1 MLQISLYQ
9 HVTFTTCLTMDGLGH
24 DFVSRTVNIFI
35 AIFAVLIIIGTVFGN
50 SLVILSIL
58 MDRRLHRVGNIF
70 IVSLALS
77 DILVGLCVTPF
88 ALVYQLQGVWNFG
101 SIFCDFWI
109 SMDIICCTASIVNL
123 CVISYDRYNAISQ
136 PLHYAQFRTVR
147 RALCLVILAW
157 TYSIVIALPPLLGW
171 KTPNQMTINSCVISQ
186 NVGYTFFSTI
196 GAFYLP
202 LAIMLCFYCKI
213 FQVTWL
219 RGKQWVRGPGNSL
232 IIKFRQKKG
241 LNSYN
246 TFRYCCD
253 TGKKEGKNL
262 SIEKNSDE
270 SKENHIEKVTVD
282 NGMQPSFDH
291 QINIEKPT
299 CTKSK
304 RPTLVRQISYLSS
317 TDSGYTTSGEASVSS
332 DAREDQGCMPSI
344 AEDEIITEIV
354 DIETGKLIIKGR
366 DGQDTNGVNIPK
378 SIPKP
383 NVTGKKGHVTTAR
396 KRRRLKRKDTI
407 SLPQERRAVRTLGI
421 VVGCF
426 LVCWLPFFIIAIL
439 VPLCPHCVFPKAV
452 QSLALFLGYFNSACN
467 PVIYTFFNKEFRAAF
482 KKILCCKFNVSA
494 PTYL

>member
-1 MLQISLYQ
+1 
-9 HVTFTTCLTMDGLGH
+9 MDSLGH
-24 DFVSRTVNIFI
+24 DFVSRTINIFI
-35 AIFAVLIIIGTVFGN
+35 AIFAVMIIIGTVFGN

-58 MDRRLHRVGNIF
+58 VDRRLHRVGNIF

-77 DILVGLCVTPF
+77 DILVGLSVTPF

-101 SIFCDFWI
+101 SIFCDFWV

-147 RALCLVILAW
+147 RALFLVILAW

-171 KTPNQMTINSCVISQ
+171 KTSNKMTKPSCVISQ
-186 NVGYTFFSTI
+186 NIGYTFFSTI

-202 LAIMLCFYCKI
+202 LLIMLCFYCKI

-232 IIKFRQKKG
+232 IIKFHQKKG
-241 LNSYN
+241 RFSYDS
-246 TFRYCCD
+246 FRFCCD
-253 TGKKEGKNL
+253 AAKEDGKNL
-262 SIEKNSDE
+262 SNEKNNDE
-270 SKENHIEKVTVD
+270 PEEKHIVKTSVE
-282 NGMQPSFDH
+282 NGMQPNIDH
-291 QINIEKPT
+291 QINVEKPAR
-299 CTKSK
+299 SK

-317 TDSGYTTSGEASVSS
+317 TDSGYTTSGEASISS
-332 DAREDQGCMPSI
+332 DTKEDRGRMPSI
-344 AEDEIITEIV
+344 AENEIITEIV
-354 DIETGKLIIKGR
+354 DIETGKLISKCPGR
-366 DGQDTNGVNIPK
+366 QGTGDVSSQTVMPQPNI
-378 SIPKP
+378 
-383 NVTGKKGHVTTAR
+383 TGKIGHVTTAR
-396 KRRRLKRKDTI
+396 KRRRLKRRDTI

-426 LVCWLPFFIIAIL
+426 LVCWLPFFIVAIL
-439 VPLCPHCVFPKAV
+439 VPLCPQCVFPKSV
-452 QSLALFLGYFNSACN
+452 QSLVLFLGYFNSACN

>member
-1 MLQISLYQ
+1 MDSL
-9 HVTFTTCLTMDGLGH
+9 GN
-24 DFVSRTVNIFI
+24 DFVSRTINIFI
-35 AIFAVLIIIGTVFGN
+35 AIFAVLIIIATVFGN

-58 MDRRLHRVGNIF
+58 VDRRLHRVGNIF

-101 SIFCDFWI
+101 SVFCDFWI

-171 KTPNQMTINSCVISQ
+171 KTPNQMTTYSCVISQ
-186 NVGYTFFSTI
+186 NIGYTFFSTI

-202 LAIMLCFYCKI
+202 LVIMLCFYCKI

-232 IIKFRQKKG
+232 IIKLHQKKG
-241 LNSYN
+241 LYSYN

-253 TGKKEGKNL
+253 TGKEEGKNL
-262 SIEKNSDE
+262 SNEKNSDE
-270 SKENHIEKVTVD
+270 SKEKHIEKMSVD

-291 QINIEKPT
+291 QINVEKPT
-299 CTKSK
+299 KSR

-332 DAREDQGCMPSI
+332 DAREDQGRMPSI

-354 DIETGKLIIKGR
+354 DIETGKLISKCPGGR
-366 DGQDTNGVNIPK
+366 GNIQM
-378 SIPKP
+378 SIPQP
-383 NVTGKKGHVTTAR
+383 TAAGKKGHVTTAR
-396 KRRRLKRKDTI
+396 KRRRLRRRDTI

-426 LVCWLPFFIIAIL
+426 LVCWLPFFIVAIL
-439 VPLCPHCVFPKAV
+439 VPLCPNCVFPKSV
-452 QSLALFLGYFNSACN
+452 QSLVLFLGYFNSACN

>member
-1 MLQISLYQ
+1 
-9 HVTFTTCLTMDGLGH
+9 
-24 DFVSRTVNIFI
+24 
-35 AIFAVLIIIGTVFGN
+35 
-50 SLVILSIL
+50 
-58 MDRRLHRVGNIF
+58 
-70 IVSLALS
+70 
-77 DILVGLCVTPF
+77 
-88 ALVYQLQGVWNFG
+88 
-101 SIFCDFWI
+101 
-109 SMDIICCTASIVNL
+109 MDIICCTASIVNL

-171 KTPNQMTINSCVISQ
+171 KTPNQMTTYSCVISQ
-186 NVGYTFFSTI
+186 NIGYTFFSTI

-202 LAIMLCFYCKI
+202 LVIMLCFYCKI

-232 IIKFRQKKG
+232 IIKLHQKKG
-241 LNSYN
+241 LYSYN

-253 TGKKEGKNL
+253 TGKEEGKNL
-262 SIEKNSDE
+262 SNEKNSDE
-270 SKENHIEKVTVD
+270 SKEKHIEKMSVD

-291 QINIEKPT
+291 QINVEKPT
-299 CTKSK
+299 KSR

-332 DAREDQGCMPSI
+332 DAREDQGRMPSI

-354 DIETGKLIIKGR
+354 DIETGKLISKCPGGR
-366 DGQDTNGVNIPK
+366 GNIQM
-378 SIPKP
+378 SIPQP
-383 NVTGKKGHVTTAR
+383 TAAGKKGHVTTAR
-396 KRRRLKRKDTI
+396 KRRRLRRRDTI

-426 LVCWLPFFIIAIL
+426 LVCWLPFFIVAIL
-439 VPLCPHCVFPKAV
+439 VPLCPNCVFPKSV
-452 QSLALFLGYFNSACN
+452 QSLVLFLGYFNSACN

-494 PTYL
+494 LTYL

>member
-1 MLQISLYQ
+1 MDSL
-9 HVTFTTCLTMDGLGH
+9 GI
-24 DFVSRTVNIFI
+24 DFVSRTINIFI
-35 AIFAVLIIIGTVFGN
+35 AIFAVLIIIATVFGN

-58 MDRRLHRVGNIF
+58 VDRRLHRVGNIF

-101 SIFCDFWI
+101 SVFCDFWI

-171 KTPNQMTINSCVISQ
+171 KTPNQMTTYSCVISQ
-186 NVGYTFFSTI
+186 NIGYTFFSTI

-202 LAIMLCFYCKI
+202 LVIMLCFYCKI

-232 IIKFRQKKG
+232 IIKLHQKKE
-241 LNSYN
+241 LYSYN

-253 TGKKEGKNL
+253 TGKEEGKNL
-262 SIEKNSDE
+262 SNEKNSDE
-270 SKENHIEKVTVD
+270 SKEKHIEKTSVD

-291 QINIEKPT
+291 QINVEKPT
-299 CTKSK
+299 KSR

-332 DAREDQGCMPSI
+332 DAREDQGRMPSI

-354 DIETGKLIIKGR
+354 DIETGKLISKCPGGR
-366 DGQDTNGVNIPK
+366 GTNGVNIQM
-378 SIPKP
+378 SIPQP
-383 NVTGKKGHVTTAR
+383 TAAGKKGHVTTAR
-396 KRRRLKRKDTI
+396 KRRRLRRRDTI

-426 LVCWLPFFIIAIL
+426 LVCWLPFFIVAIL
-439 VPLCPHCVFPKAV
+439 VPLCPNCVFPKSV
-452 QSLALFLGYFNSACN
+452 QSLVLFLGYFNSACN

>member
-1 MLQISLYQ
+1 MDSL
-9 HVTFTTCLTMDGLGH
+9 GN
-24 DFVSRTVNIFI
+24 DFVSRTINIFI
-35 AIFAVLIIIGTVFGN
+35 AIFAVLIIIATVFGN

-58 MDRRLHRVGNIF
+58 VDRRLHRVGNIF

-101 SIFCDFWI
+101 SVFCDFWI

-171 KTPNQMTINSCVISQ
+171 KTPNQMTTYSCVISQ
-186 NVGYTFFSTI
+186 NIGYTFFSTI

-202 LAIMLCFYCKI
+202 LVIMLCFYCKI

-232 IIKFRQKKG
+232 IIKLHPKKG
-241 LNSYN
+241 LYSYN

-253 TGKKEGKNL
+253 TGKEEGKNL
-262 SIEKNSDE
+262 SNEKNSDE
-270 SKENHIEKVTVD
+270 SKEKHIEKMSVD

-291 QINIEKPT
+291 QINVEKPT
-299 CTKSK
+299 KSR

-332 DAREDQGCMPSI
+332 DAREDQGRMPSI

-354 DIETGKLIIKGR
+354 DIETGKLISKCPGGR
-366 DGQDTNGVNIPK
+366 GNIQM
-378 SIPKP
+378 SIPQP
-383 NVTGKKGHVTTAR
+383 TAAGKKGHVTTAR
-396 KRRRLKRKDTI
+396 KRRRLRRRDTI

-426 LVCWLPFFIIAIL
+426 LVCWLPFFIVAIL
-439 VPLCPHCVFPKAV
+439 VPLCPNCVFPKSV
-452 QSLALFLGYFNSACN
+452 QSLVLFLGYFNSACN

>member
-1 MLQISLYQ
+1 MDSL
-9 HVTFTTCLTMDGLGH
+9 GN
-24 DFVSRTVNIFI
+24 DFVSRTINIFI
-35 AIFAVLIIIGTVFGN
+35 AIFAVLIIIATVFGN

-58 MDRRLHRVGNIF
+58 VDRRLHRVGNIF

-101 SIFCDFWI
+101 SVFCDFWI

-171 KTPNQMTINSCVISQ
+171 KTPNQMTTYSCVISQ
-186 NVGYTFFSTI
+186 NIGYTFFSTI

-202 LAIMLCFYCKI
+202 LVIMLCFYCKI

-232 IIKFRQKKG
+232 IIKLHQKKG
-241 LNSYN
+241 LYSYN

-253 TGKKEGKNL
+253 TGKEEGKNL
-262 SIEKNSDE
+262 SNEKNSDE
-270 SKENHIEKVTVD
+270 SKEKHIEKMSVD

-291 QINIEKPT
+291 QISVEKPT
-299 CTKSK
+299 KSR

-332 DAREDQGCMPSI
+332 DAREDQGRMPSI

-354 DIETGKLIIKGR
+354 DIETGKLISKCPGGR
-366 DGQDTNGVNIPK
+366 GNIQM
-378 SIPKP
+378 SIPQP
-383 NVTGKKGHVTTAR
+383 TAAGKKNHVTTAR
-396 KRRRLKRKDTI
+396 KRRRLRRRDTI

-426 LVCWLPFFIIAIL
+426 LVCWLPFFIVAIL
-439 VPLCPHCVFPKAV
+439 VPLCPNCVFPKSV
-452 QSLALFLGYFNSACN
+452 QSLVLFLGYFNSACN